1 MDSHPSIS
9 ELDSRFGIPGA
20 AQVVVGNGGL
30 PKVRITTRAAS
41 ADVYLH
47 GAQVTSW
54 QPTNSEEVLFVSER
68 SRWENGR
75 AIRGGIPICFPWFR
89 AKADD
94 PRAPAHGFVR
104 TKEWKLDSVIA
115 AEDDSVCVVL
125 STKSDASTRQLWPY
139 DFLLVHR
146 VTLGKTLRLDLIVT
160 NTGNKPFRFEEALHT
175 YFKVGSVEDVSVL
188 GLEQVAYLDNND
200 GNREKVQA
208 RELRLTGP
216 TDNAYINARG
226 AAEVV
231 DPVLRRKVR
240 TDKENSATTIVWN
253 PWSQGAANLSDLG
266 AEEWRQMVCV
276 EASNI
281 LGYAVTLQ
289 PGEQHAL
296 CTTLNIAVE

>member
-240 TDKENSATTIVWN
+240 TDKENSASTIVWN
-253 PWSQGAANLSDLG
+253 PWSQGAANLSDIG